1 MGNDSPGPLSS
12 ELKAAFWKKRES
24 GWHGTPVVYDNDAEE

>member
-1 MGNDSPGPLSS
+1 
-12 ELKAAFWKKRES
+12 LKAAFWKKRES